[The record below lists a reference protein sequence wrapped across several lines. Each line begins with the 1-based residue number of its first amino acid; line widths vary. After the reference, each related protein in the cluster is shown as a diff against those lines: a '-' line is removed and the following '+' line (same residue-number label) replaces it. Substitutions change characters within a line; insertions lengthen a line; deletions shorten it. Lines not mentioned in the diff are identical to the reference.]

1 MGESITTQNKYY
13 SRFTEQWDKV
23 RHCLEGEDEIKAQG
37 VSYLPQPSGMTPPA
51 YDAYRTRAS
60 FYSVAERTLRGMT
73 GMVFRN
79 DPVMKLPEPLDP
91 WLESATN
98 ENMSLQMFI
107 EEVTRNVLSLGRYG
121 VLLDFPNADVKVG
134 TIPHLVTYD
143 VQNILDWKEE
153 LIDGKQTLTK
163 VVLQETM
170 EEDSLTGTG
179 VWLKLQLV
187 EGVYTVENWTETLDS
202 DQGPVSVQVG
212 EALTPTI
219 NGAPLD
225 YIPFMFFNPYDH
237 RPQPSKPPFI
247 DLCNMNLAHYRNSAD
262 YEHAL
267 YLTAQPT
274 PWVAGQLDSK
284 TKPSAIGA
292 GTIWY
297 LPQDSKAGMLEFS
310 GKGIEAQRLAMQDK
324 EDRMASLGARMIK
337 DSSRVQEKAETARL
351 RARGETSLVMDA
363 LQTVESGV
371 ARLVTWAAEWLG
383 IQNSEVV
390 IKLNKDFV
398 DAKMDANMLMAVV
411 KAWQTGAV
419 SRDTMHSNLQQG
431 EVMDMSRD
439 AATEKDLIED
449 EGEFVPQ
456 ADSDTGLGSESV
468 DIVPEVET

>member
-1 MGESITTQNKYY
+1 
-13 SRFTEQWDKV
+13 
-23 RHCLEGEDEIKAQG
+23 
-37 VSYLPQPSGMTPPA
+37 
-51 YDAYRTRAS
+51 
-60 FYSVAERTLRGMT
+60 
-73 GMVFRN
+73 
-79 DPVMKLPEPLDP
+79 
-91 WLESATN
+91 
-98 ENMSLQMFI
+98 
-107 EEVTRNVLSLGRYG
+107 
-121 VLLDFPNADVKVG
+121 
-134 TIPHLVTYD
+134 
-143 VQNILDWKEE
+143 
-153 LIDGKQTLTK
+153 
-163 VVLQETM
+163 
-170 EEDSLTGTG
+170 
-179 VWLKLQLV
+179 
-187 EGVYTVENWTETLDS
+187 
-202 DQGPVSVQVG
+202 
-212 EALTPTI
+212 
-219 NGAPLD
+219 
-225 YIPFMFFNPYDH
+225 
-237 RPQPSKPPFI
+237 
-247 DLCNMNLAHYRNSAD
+247 
-262 YEHAL
+262 
-267 YLTAQPT
+267 
-274 PWVAGQLDSK
+274 
-284 TKPSAIGA
+284 
-292 GTIWY
+292 
-297 LPQDSKAGMLEFS
+297 
-310 GKGIEAQRLAMQDK
+310 LAMQDK